1 MEETK
6 APEIAEQKVVPWKF
20 TPLLYFMQAIPVA
33 LIQEVSTIIYKSMGV
48 ENSQIT
54 FWTSLIA
61 LPWSLQFLLGP
72 FVDFNGSK
80 RKWIGLGQLAVALG
94 LVGYALALQ
103 LPNFLHISLG
113 IFFITGI
120 FSAMCN
126 IATDGFYILALTKE
140 KQAAY
145 IGLNSTFYR
154 LGRLFCTGILVTIAG
169 RMMTIPPLEV
179 SVPEGYTIKV
189 AREEKIPDQE
199 KPKVIESEDSA
210 YKFFVIDNALT
221 TEFAGKRWKIE
232 PKVDLPIGTLGV
244 AIDER
249 GLVKATKFGGQV
261 VEAGYIQ
268 ASGPNVTMLTKPTFT
283 VSGGGTSMNPAL
295 AWGLIVGLTVAIYGL
310 GRFILTFTLPRP
322 VLDVDRGFKW
332 ESIRQNLLQTLVII
346 GAFLAGVIAAGNVL
360 KFIGTGLA
368 ATIGNAESPNKVL
381 KEIATWRLAP
391 EVMQAELMWFIG
403 CVVLCVGL
411 VLAGKGLLKDTEME
425 TSFKAFL
432 GQSGIMAIL
441 AFMLFY
447 RFPEAM
453 VGRISNLFY
462 LDPTTKGGLGMSAE
476 QVGIVSGTMGVIGI
490 VLGGIAGGL
499 TLSRLGLRKAFW
511 PLALAMHVPNFLYLW
526 AFYNKPIIPLGAG
539 FNEVIFSPI
548 SIIVF
553 VDQFGSGYGFAAYM
567 VYLMWVAQRGRFQT
581 SHYAIGTGLG
591 ALFIAAA
598 GILSG
603 QIQKNYGFDG
613 VYWTV
618 VALAIP
624 GLLVLKAI
632 PLDEHEGRNI
642 KVEEIGD

>member
-1 MEETK
+1 
-6 APEIAEQKVVPWKF
+6 
-20 TPLLYFMQAIPVA
+20 
-33 LIQEVSTIIYKSMGV
+33 
-48 ENSQIT
+48 
-54 FWTSLIA
+54 
-61 LPWSLQFLLGP
+61 
-72 FVDFNGSK
+72 
-80 RKWIGLGQLAVALG
+80 
-94 LVGYALALQ
+94 
-103 LPNFLHISLG
+103 
-113 IFFITGI
+113 
-120 FSAMCN
+120 
-126 IATDGFYILALTKE
+126 
-140 KQAAY
+140 
-145 IGLNSTFYR
+145 
-154 LGRLFCTGILVTIAG
+154 
-169 RMMTIPPLEV
+169 
-179 SVPEGYTIKV
+179 V

-411 VLAGKGLLKDTEME
+411 VIAGKGLLKDTEME

-553 VDQFGSGYGFAAYM
+553 VDQFGYGYGFAAYM